1 MKRSLHGRVLG
12 ALGLAAMAACGDS
25 PAAPAPTGMN
35 AVSVISVDVPNGGT
49 AARDQFYVN
58 ATVQFQATS
67 DLRVP
72 TTIGGFPVAVSYAVF
87 VCLSVDGSHISDTC
101 QSVSGTENVAHSVGV
116 IGPDARRNGPTQTNY
131 VVAFMINARDIQA
144 FVAGTSVPA
153 FALAQDIKPWVI
165 SWQ

>member
-1 MKRSLHGRVLG
+1 
-12 ALGLAAMAACGDS
+12 
-25 PAAPAPTGMN
+25 MN
-35 AVSVISVDVPNGGT
+35 AVSVISVDVPSGGT
-49 AARDQFYVN
+49 VASGQFYVN

-87 VCLSVDGSHISDTC
+87 VCLSVDGSHISNTC
-101 QSVSGTENVAHSVGV
+101 QSVSGTENMAHNVGV

-131 VVAFMINARDIQA
+131 VVAFMVNARDIQA

-153 FALAQDIKPWVI
+153 FAIAREIKPWVI
-165 SWQ
+165 NWQ